1 MNGGYIASDDAIVA
15 REKYR
20 RIDVQSTLAFLVTAG
35 FFGCVAVYLW
45 KPPTSDAG
53 TLQMLSLLIGG
64 VAAKFGDVIAYYFN
78 TSKTSKDSNETL
90 ATVTK
95 SLVSSTGNGASD
107 TTKVVVTPP
116 TPGVTTVDTRVPD
129 PPAGR
134 QRVKT
139 GRDS

>member
-1 MNGGYIASDDAIVA
+1 MSVASDDAIA
-15 REKYR
+15 ATKDRYR
-20 RIDVQSTLAFLVTAG
+20 RVDVQSALAFIVTAG
-35 FFGCVAVYLW
+35 FFGCVGIYLW

-95 SLVSSTGNGASD
+95 SLVSGTGNGNGD
-107 TTKVVVTPP
+107 TTKMLVTPP
-116 TPGVTTVDTRVPD
+116 TPGTTTIKTET
-129 PPAGR
+129 PPQPSSATAPRSRSNRG
-134 QRVKT
+134 
-139 GRDS
+139 